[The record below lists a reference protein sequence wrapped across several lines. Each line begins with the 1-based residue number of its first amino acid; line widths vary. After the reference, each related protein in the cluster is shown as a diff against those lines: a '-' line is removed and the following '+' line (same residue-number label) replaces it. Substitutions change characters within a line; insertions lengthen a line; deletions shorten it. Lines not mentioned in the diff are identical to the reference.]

1 MKMKALVAQLCP
13 ILCEPMDY
21 NIPDSSVR
29 GILQARILEWVAI
42 SFSRES
48 SWPREQIH
56 ISCIANGFFTTSAT
70 WEAHSLS
77 YLMLILILRGKKATV
92 LYLAAGYTKAL
103 EDK

>member
-42 SFSRES
+42 SFSKVS
-48 SWPREQIH
+48 SRPRDP
-56 ISCIANGFFTTSAT
+56 T
-70 WEAHSLS
+70 
-77 YLMLILILRGKKATV
+77 
-92 LYLAAGYTKAL
+92 
-103 EDK
+103 